1 MKNQETQNIE
11 PRLELVIAFFGSWTR
26 FVCGQRSRG
35 WLIPALVCLFV
46 GCASGSKTITFQ
58 HNYHRQDYSFN
69 EEDLKQLQFYIST
82 DIVARY
88 KDATGTKSLLVP
100 GMTPVVVTGAGPNW
114 LKVNSREG
122 GVDVPFVTD
131 PNHYNALYRIATEV
145 EGSREFKKIS
155 ELHEKVFLNKGTRYQ
170 LVSGSDA
177 FLLVDWEG
185 WERLAKTRKV
195 TEGRRVGDR

>member
-1 MKNQETQNIE
+1 MKNQEPQNIE
-11 PRLELVIAFFGSWTR
+11 PRLELVIAFVGSWTR
-26 FVCGQRSRG
+26 FACGQRSRG
-35 WLIPALVCLFV
+35 WLIAALLCLLV
-46 GCASGSKTITFQ
+46 GCASNPKTITFQ

-100 GMTPVVVTGAGPNW
+100 GLTPVVVTGAGPNW
-114 LKVNSREG
+114 LKVSLREG
-122 GVDVPFVTD
+122 GVDVPFITD
-131 PNHYNALYRIATEV
+131 PNHYNALYRLATEV

-155 ELHEKVFLNKGTRYQ
+155 ELPEKVFLNKGIRYQ

-185 WERLAKTRKV
+185 WERLAKSRKV
-195 TEGRRVGDR
+195 TEGRRVSDR

>member
-1 MKNQETQNIE
+1 MQINKSLGVD
-11 PRLELVIAFFGSWTR
+11 PGLDLVIAFVGSSTR
-26 FVCGQRSRG
+26 FVCEKRSRG
-35 WLIPALVCLFV
+35 WLIAALLCLLV
-46 GCASGSKTITFQ
+46 GCASGPKTITFQ

-69 EEDLKQLQFYIST
+69 EDDLKQLQFYIST

-100 GMTPVVVTGAGPNW
+100 GLTPVVVTGAGPNW
-114 LKVNSREG
+114 LKVSLRQG

-131 PNHYNALYRIATEV
+131 TNHYNALYRLATEV
-145 EGSREFKKIS
+145 EGSKEFKKIS
-155 ELHEKVFLNKGTRYQ
+155 ELPEKVFLNKGTRYQ

>member
-1 MKNQETQNIE
+1 MKIYL
-11 PRLELVIAFFGSWTR
+11 RLAIPPALQPAFPFIGSWTR
-26 FVCGQRSRG
+26 PICGQRSRG
-35 WLIPALVCLFV
+35 WLIAALLLLA
-46 GCASGSKTITFQ
+46 GCASGPRTISFQ
-58 HNYHRQDYSFN
+58 HNYHRQDLSFN

-100 GMTPVVVTGAGPNW
+100 GLTPVVVTGAGPNW
-114 LKVNSREG
+114 LKVNFREG

-131 PNHYNALYRIATEV
+131 PNQYNAFYWIATEV
-145 EGSREFKKIS
+145 EGSKEFKKIT
-155 ELHEKVFLNKGTRYQ
+155 EIPERFFLHKGIRYQ

-177 FLLVDWEG
+177 YLLVDWES
-185 WERLAKTRKV
+185 WEKLAETRKV

>member
-11 PRLELVIAFFGSWTR
+11 PGLELVIAFVGSWIR
-26 FVCGQRSRG
+26 FVCRQRSRG
-35 WLIPALVCLFV
+35 WLRAALLCLLV
-46 GCASGSKTITFQ
+46 GCASNPKTITFQ
-58 HNYHRQDYSFN
+58 HHYHRQDLSFN

-88 KDATGTKSLLVP
+88 KDATGTKSVLVT

-114 LKVNSREG
+114 VKVNSREG

-131 PNHYNALYRIATEV
+131 PNHYNGFYWIATEV
-145 EGSREFKKIS
+145 EGSKEFKKIS
-155 ELHEKVFLNKGTRYQ
+155 ELPEKVFLNKGIRYQ
-170 LVSGSDA
+170 LISGSDA

-185 WERLAKTRKV
+185 WESLAKSRKV

>member
-11 PRLELVIAFFGSWTR
+11 PGLELVIAFVGSWIR
-26 FVCGQRSRG
+26 FVCRQRSRG
-35 WLIPALVCLFV
+35 WLRAALLCLLV
-46 GCASGSKTITFQ
+46 GCASNPKTITFQ
-58 HNYHRQDYSFN
+58 HHYHRQDLSFN

-100 GMTPVVVTGAGPNW
+100 GLTPVVVTGAGPNW
-114 LKVNSREG
+114 LKVNFREG
-122 GVDVPFVTD
+122 GVEVPFVTD
-131 PNHYNALYRIATEV
+131 PHHYNALYWIATEV
-145 EGSREFKKIS
+145 EGSKEFKKIS
-155 ELHEKVFLNKGTRYQ
+155 ELPEKVFLHKGTRYQ
-170 LVSGSDA
+170 LVSGSGA

-185 WERLAKTRKV
+185 WESLAKSRKV

>member
-1 MKNQETQNIE
+1 M
-11 PRLELVIAFFGSWTR
+11 
-26 FVCGQRSRG
+26 G
-35 WLIPALVCLFV
+35 WLIAALFCLLV
-46 GCASGSKTITFQ
+46 GCASNPKTITFQ
-58 HNYHRQDYSFN
+58 HHYHRQDLSFN

-88 KDATGTKSLLVP
+88 KDATGTKSVLVT

-114 LKVNSREG
+114 VKVNSREG

-131 PNHYNALYRIATEV
+131 PNHYNGFYWIATEV
-145 EGSREFKKIS
+145 EGSKEFKKIS
-155 ELHEKVFLNKGTRYQ
+155 ELPEKVFLHKGTRYQ
-170 LVSGSDA
+170 LVSGSGA

-185 WERLAKTRKV
+185 WEKVAETRKV

>member
-1 MKNQETQNIE
+1 MKNQETQNRE
-11 PRLELVIAFFGSWTR
+11 PGLELVIAFVGSWTR
-26 FVCGQRSRG
+26 FVCRQRSRG
-35 WLIPALVCLFV
+35 WLIAALFCLFV
-46 GCASGSKTITFQ
+46 GCASNPKTITFQ
-58 HNYHRQDYSFN
+58 HHYHRQDLSFN

-88 KDATGTKSLLVP
+88 KDATGTKSVLVT

-114 LKVNSREG
+114 VKVNSREG

-131 PNHYNALYRIATEV
+131 PNHYNGFYWIATEV
-145 EGSREFKKIS
+145 EGSKEFKKIS
-155 ELHEKVFLNKGTRYQ
+155 ELPEKVFLHKGTRYQ
-170 LVSGSDA
+170 LVSGSGA

-185 WERLAKTRKV
+185 WESLAKSRKV

>member
-11 PRLELVIAFFGSWTR
+11 PGLELVIAFVGSWIR
-26 FVCGQRSRG
+26 FVCRQRSRG
-35 WLIPALVCLFV
+35 WLRPALLCLLV
-46 GCASGSKTITFQ
+46 GCASTPKTITFQ

-88 KDATGTKSLLVP
+88 KDATGTKSVLVT

-114 LKVNSREG
+114 VKVNSREG

-131 PNHYNALYRIATEV
+131 PNHYNGFYWIATEV
-145 EGSREFKKIS
+145 EGSKEFKKIS
-155 ELHEKVFLNKGTRYQ
+155 ELPEKVFLHKGTRYQ
-170 LVSGSDA
+170 LVSGSGA

-185 WERLAKTRKV
+185 WESLAKSRKV

>member
-1 MKNQETQNIE
+1 VKIHKTPGID
-11 PRLELVIAFFGSWTR
+11 PGLELVVAFVGSSTR
-26 FVCGQRSRG
+26 FVGGQRSRG
-35 WLIPALVCLFV
+35 GLIAAFLCLLV
-46 GCASGSKTITFQ
+46 GCASSPKTITFQ
-58 HNYHRQDYSFN
+58 HHYHRQDLSFN

-82 DIVARY
+82 NIVARY

-100 GMTPVVVTGAGPNW
+100 GVTPVVVTGAGPNW

-131 PNHYNALYRIATEV
+131 PSHYNGFYWIATEV

-155 ELHEKVFLNKGTRYQ
+155 ELPEKVFLNKGTRYQ

-177 FLLVDWEG
+177 FLLVDWED

>member
-1 MKNQETQNIE
+1 MKNYATQNM
-11 PRLELVIAFFGSWTR
+11 PDLELVVAFVGSWTR
-26 FVCGQRSRG
+26 FLCGQRSRG
-35 WLIPALVCLFV
+35 WLIAAFLALLV
-46 GCASGSKTITFQ
+46 GCASGPKTITFQ

-100 GMTPVVVTGAGPNW
+100 GLTPVVVTGAGPNW
-114 LKVNSREG
+114 LKVSLRQG
-122 GVDVPFVTD
+122 GVDGPFITD
-131 PNHYNALYRIATEV
+131 PNHYNALYRLATEV
-145 EGSREFKKIS
+145 EGSTEFKRVS
-155 ELHEKVFLNKGTRYQ
+155 ELPEKVFLNKGTRYQ

-177 FLLVDWEG
+177 VLLVDWEG

>member
-1 MKNQETQNIE
+1 MQINKSLGVD
-11 PRLELVIAFFGSWTR
+11 PGLDLVIAFVGSSTR
-26 FVCGQRSRG
+26 FVCEKRSRG
-35 WLIPALVCLFV
+35 WLRAALLCLLV
-46 GCASGSKTITFQ
+46 GCASNPKTITFQ
-58 HNYHRQDYSFN
+58 HHYHRQDLSFN

-88 KDATGTKSLLVP
+88 KDATGTKSVLVT

-114 LKVNSREG
+114 VKVNSREG

-131 PNHYNALYRIATEV
+131 PNHYNGFYWIATEV
-145 EGSREFKKIS
+145 EGSKEFKKIS
-155 ELHEKVFLNKGTRYQ
+155 ELPEKVFLHKGTRYQ
-170 LVSGSDA
+170 LVSGSGA

-185 WERLAKTRKV
+185 WESLAKSRKV

>member
-11 PRLELVIAFFGSWTR
+11 PSLELVIAFVGSWIR
-26 FVCGQRSRG
+26 FVCRQRSRG
-35 WLIPALVCLFV
+35 WLRPALLCLLV
-46 GCASGSKTITFQ
+46 GCASNPKTITFQ
-58 HNYHRQDYSFN
+58 HHYHRQDLSFN

-88 KDATGTKSLLVP
+88 KDATGTKSVLVT

-114 LKVNSREG
+114 VKVNSREG

-131 PNHYNALYRIATEV
+131 PNHYNGFYWIATEV
-145 EGSREFKKIS
+145 EGSKEFKKIS
-155 ELHEKVFLNKGTRYQ
+155 ELPEKVFLHKGTRYQ
-170 LVSGSDA
+170 LVSGSGA

-185 WERLAKTRKV
+185 WESLAKSRKV

>member
-1 MKNQETQNIE
+1 MQIHKTPDIDHS
-11 PRLELVIAFFGSWTR
+11 LDLVIAFIGSSTR
-26 FVCGQRSRG
+26 LVCGQRSRG
-35 WLIPALVCLFV
+35 WLIAALLCLLV
-46 GCASGSKTITFQ
+46 SCASNPKTITFQ

-100 GMTPVVVTGAGPNW
+100 GLTPVVVTGAGPNW
-114 LKVNSREG
+114 IKVSLRQG
-122 GVDVPFVTD
+122 GVDVPFITD
-131 PNHYNALYRIATEV
+131 PSHYNALYRLATEV

-155 ELHEKVFLNKGTRYQ
+155 ELPEKVFLNKGTRYQ

-177 FLLVDWEG
+177 FLLVDWED

-195 TEGRRVGDR
+195 SEGRRVGDR